1 MGGCGWVRPAT
12 VSWGPR
18 ERTRLANLPS
28 IFATL
33 PSIFAWSK
41 IEGSG
46 RSSKAV
52 VSLVGSCG
60 GGRDA
65 VPATP
70 AAAASPPV
78 RLHPNPSSPTAA
90 LTVDRPVGD
99 PLARQAAAVGPLPPG
114 GINAPSP
121 SAPPASGTAAAA
133 AAAASAAAA
142 TWTSAAARPPW
153 LPPATNAISAPV
165 PCCATAPAAAT
176 ALCAAAPSQS
186 RPRGQ
191 ASGAVGERT
200 HATARRLPP
209 AAAAAAHSSTAWCPE
224 SVRSGRPVARRRRA
238 APEAATA
245 LDAGAPAP
253 WPPRGVS
260 GRVPSLVR
268 ASCRWSSS
276 AQHMPMPD
284 RCGEG
289 WTFHAQRPLDAVPG

>member
-142 TWTSAAARPPW
+142 A
-153 LPPATNAISAPV
+153 
-165 PCCATAPAAAT
+165 APAAPPRPRGRLPPPARRG
-176 ALCAAAPSQS
+176 S
-186 RPRGQ
+186 RPRPTP
-191 ASGAVGERT
+191 S
-200 HATARRLPP
+200 
-209 AAAAAAHSSTAWCPE
+209 
-224 SVRSGRPVARRRRA
+224 RRRCHA
-238 APEAATA
+238 AP
-245 LDAGAPAP
+245 LLPQQPPRSAPRRPPNRGRGVRRQGLSARGRM
-253 WPPRGVS
+253 PPRGASPQLPLPQPTPPQPGAPSRSVQV
-260 GRVPSLVR
+260 GRSPG
-268 ASCRWSSS
+268 A
-276 AQHMPMPD
+276 
-284 RCGEG
+284 
-289 WTFHAQRPLDAVPG
+289 AVPRPKQPPLSTPGRPPNGRRGGLAAASPP